1 MMYRRYP
8 YYLPLTGDR
17 LAALK
22 THLRRCLW
30 LLDCYGRVCRED
42 RRRALGRWPDLRDRT
57 DADAYREAL
66 RRLDQPPPAP
76 PPAPV
81 PAVVEFRPRPAPGPA
96 LPPAAEPREWLERRR
111 LARELV
117 ERADRLGPVL
127 RLPTSTSI
135 EAVSVRPADGD
146 PGRVLSYFEA
156 VWRLRRQVL
165 RRQADEEEAAWWD

>member
-1 MMYRRYP
+1 MRYRRYP

-42 RRRALGRWPDLRDRT
+42 RRRALDRWPDLRDRT

-66 RRLDQPPPAP
+66 RRLDQPPLAP

-81 PAVVEFRPRPAPGPA
+81 PAVVEFRPRPAPDPA

-156 VWRLRRQVL
+156 VWRR